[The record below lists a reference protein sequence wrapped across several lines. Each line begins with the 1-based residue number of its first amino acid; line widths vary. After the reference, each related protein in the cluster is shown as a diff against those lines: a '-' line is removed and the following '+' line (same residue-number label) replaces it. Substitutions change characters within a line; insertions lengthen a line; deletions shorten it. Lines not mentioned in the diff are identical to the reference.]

1 MIYKPSSP
9 GSLSIN
15 LSLIKKPIH
24 QDALPLAHSQTETYS
39 SFDFSLFNSAQLC
52 TTRTV
57 SEKALLAR
65 DSLEGQSLL

>member
-9 GSLSIN
+9 GSFSIN

-24 QDALPLAHSQTETYS
+24 QDALSLSHFQTETYS

-65 DSLEGQSLL
+65 DSLEGQSHL